1 MAYVIKN
8 NLPDGIIK
16 PTGEFTRR
24 NAMKHFIGL
33 VNYLNDNS
41 YWFKVLLRDEKGK
54 PLRGQI
60 KVEVDGFYYY
70 IELYEDKN
78 L

>member
-1 MAYVIKN
+1 MKKYIIKN

-24 NAMKHFIGL
+24 DAMKNFLGL

-41 YWFKVLLRDEKGK
+41 YWFKVLLRDENGK

-70 IELYEDKN
+70 VELYDAD

>member
-1 MAYVIKN
+1 MEKYVIKN

-16 PTGEFTRR
+16 PTGEFTRQ
-24 NAMKHFIGL
+24 NALKHFLGL
-33 VNYLNDNS
+33 VNYLNDHS
-41 YWFKVLLRDEKGK
+41 YWFKVYLRDEKGK
-54 PLRGQI
+54 QLRGQI

-70 IELYEDKN
+70 VELYKK

>member
-1 MAYVIKN
+1 MAYIIKN

-16 PTGEFTRR
+16 PTGQFTRP
-24 NAMKHFIGL
+24 NALRHFLGL
-33 VNYLNDNS
+33 VHFLNENE
-41 YWFKVLLRDEKGK
+41 YWFKVYLREEKGK

-70 IELYEDKN
+70 IELYQE
-78 L
+78 